1 MDMEKLTA
9 KSREAMV
16 KAQET
21 AVEYGHQEIRPI
33 HLLYALVNQ
42 EQGLIP
48 SLLKR
53 MKIEMERVNGEI
65 ISALEAI
72 PSVSG
77 PGAQQTYT
85 SRDFSQVLI
94 TAKNKAEE
102 MKDEFISVE
111 HLFLALLEDKT
122 CEKIL
127 TAVGCTQDKILLALK
142 EVRGNQR
149 VTNEN
154 PEASFEALEKYG
166 RDLTESARKD
176 KLDPV
181 IGRDDEIRRTIQILS
196 RRTKNNPVLIG
207 EPGVGKTAI
216 VEGLATRIVR
226 GDVPETLKN
235 KRIVALDMG
244 ALIAGAKYRG
254 EFEERLKAVLK
265 EVSSANGDI
274 ILFIDELHTVVGAA
288 RPKARWMRGTCSS
301 RCLRAANSI
310 VSVPPRLM
318 NTGNILKRTPR
329 SNAVFRRCWSAN
341 RAWRIPFRFCAGSR
355 SGMSFITESR
365 SKTPRLSPPP
375 RFPINISRSVFCRTR
390 RST

>member
-122 CEKIL
+122 CEKIRFL
-127 TAVGCTQDKILLALK
+127 RLHISGRRLLGLH
-142 EVRGNQR
+142 R
-149 VTNEN
+149 
-154 PEASFEALEKYG
+154 P
-166 RDLTESARKD
+166 
-176 KLDPV
+176 
-181 IGRDDEIRRTIQILS
+181 IQPPAAQC
-196 RRTKNNPVLIG
+196 RHRA
-207 EPGVGKTAI
+207 GK
-216 VEGLATRIVR
+216 
-226 GDVPETLKN
+226 P
-235 KRIVALDMG
+235 
-244 ALIAGAKYRG
+244 
-254 EFEERLKAVLK
+254 
-265 EVSSANGDI
+265 
-274 ILFIDELHTVVGAA
+274 
-288 RPKARWMRGTCSS
+288 
-301 RCLRAANSI
+301 
-310 VSVPPRLM
+310 
-318 NTGNILKRTPR
+318 
-329 SNAVFRRCWSAN
+329 
-341 RAWRIPFRFCAGSR
+341 
-355 SGMSFITESR
+355 
-365 SKTPRLSPPP
+365 
-375 RFPINISRSVFCRTR
+375 CRHP
-390 RST
+390 

>member
-216 VEGLATRIVR
+216 VEGLATRI
-226 GDVPETLKN
+226 GLSLLTW
-235 KRIVALDMG
+235 
-244 ALIAGAKYRG
+244 
-254 EFEERLKAVLK
+254 
-265 EVSSANGDI
+265 
-274 ILFIDELHTVVGAA
+274 A
-288 RPKARWMRGTCSS
+288 R
-301 RCLRAANSI
+301 
-310 VSVPPRLM
+310 
-318 NTGNILKRTPR
+318 
-329 SNAVFRRCWSAN
+329 
-341 RAWRIPFRFCAGSR
+341 
-355 SGMSFITESR
+355 
-365 SKTPRLSPPP
+365 
-375 RFPINISRSVFCRTR
+375 
-390 RST
+390 

>member
-166 RDLTESARKD
+166 RDLT
-176 KLDPV
+176 
-181 IGRDDEIRRTIQILS
+181 
-196 RRTKNNPVLIG
+196 
-207 EPGVGKTAI
+207 
-216 VEGLATRIVR
+216 
-226 GDVPETLKN
+226 
-235 KRIVALDMG
+235 
-244 ALIAGAKYRG
+244 
-254 EFEERLKAVLK
+254 
-265 EVSSANGDI
+265 
-274 ILFIDELHTVVGAA
+274 
-288 RPKARWMRGTCSS
+288 
-301 RCLRAANSI
+301 
-310 VSVPPRLM
+310 
-318 NTGNILKRTPR
+318 
-329 SNAVFRRCWSAN
+329 
-341 RAWRIPFRFCAGSR
+341 
-355 SGMSFITESR
+355 
-365 SKTPRLSPPP
+365 
-375 RFPINISRSVFCRTR
+375 
-390 RST
+390 